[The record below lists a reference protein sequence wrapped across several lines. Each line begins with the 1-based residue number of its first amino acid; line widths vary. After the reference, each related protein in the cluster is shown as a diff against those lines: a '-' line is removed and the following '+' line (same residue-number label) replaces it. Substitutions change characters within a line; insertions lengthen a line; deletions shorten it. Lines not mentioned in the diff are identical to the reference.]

1 MGFFYDV
8 YHSFICRLNS
18 SLFVLLSIFGVL
30 QVKDTALLVGAC
42 GSVSGLVMRET
53 RMCFVGN
60 VKLGG
65 CLRVWGNRIFL
76 GLLFNLHN
84 IKALWNTIS
93 VKWWKSTHY

>member
-1 MGFFYDV
+1 MGFFYDK

-30 QVKDTALLVGAC
+30 QVKESALLVGAC
-42 GSVSGLVMRET
+42 GSLSGLVMRET
-53 RMCFVGN
+53 HFCGVGS

-65 CLRVWGNRIFL
+65 CLIVWGNRIFF
-76 GLLFNLHN
+76 GTLFNLLN

-93 VKWWKSTHY
+93 VKWWKSTDY